1 MSDVSE
7 LSFSEIEKTDVEIS
21 APEDWTLAG
30 TLHSALEPRDN
41 APIVLISSAAG
52 VPHGYYNHYARYLI
66 DQGAAAVLSYDYR
79 GMSGSAGDRGRWKE
93 LRMFHWAQLDFPA
106 AAQFLK
112 DRFPGRKLVGLGHS
126 YGGQALGLSGA
137 ASEFERYATVATM
150 SGYWRNLDT
159 PWSVWFQTQIL
170 GRATVKLLGY
180 VPKGVG
186 VGEAFPG
193 TVFRDWAN
201 WINSPDYWFGK
212 ADVPGQD
219 NFEKVTL
226 PYLSIGLRDDPWGTK
241 AAIDAFMKHYSNAQF
256 EQAWLEPGESG
267 KIGHLGFFRR
277 AHRDTHWHVPK
288 DFLLQG

>member
-1 MSDVSE
+1 MFLLPDGGVAVNE
-7 LSFSEIEKTDVEIS
+7 V
-21 APEDWTLAG
+21 APRPHNSGHYTMDACATSQFEQ
-30 TLHSALEPRDN
+30 ALR
-41 APIVLISSAAG
+41 
-52 VPHGYYNHYARYLI
+52 
-66 DQGAAAVLSYDYR
+66 AVLGWPLGDTAQLC
-79 GMSGSAGDRGRWKE
+79 GSAVMYNI
-93 LRMFHWAQLDFPA
+93 L
-106 AAQFLK
+106 
-112 DRFPGRKLVGLGHS
+112 
-126 YGGQALGLSGA
+126 
-137 ASEFERYATVATM
+137 
-150 SGYWRNLDT
+150 LDT